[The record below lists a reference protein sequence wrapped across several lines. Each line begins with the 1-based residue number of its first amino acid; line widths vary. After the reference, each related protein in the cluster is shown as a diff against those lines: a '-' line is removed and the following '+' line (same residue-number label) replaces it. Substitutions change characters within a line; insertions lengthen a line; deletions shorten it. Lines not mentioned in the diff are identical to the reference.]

1 MKEENR
7 KYLRQLADAS
17 SVGLQFVLSI
27 FIGILFGRWLDKT
40 FDSSPLLTL
49 IFLVFGI
56 AAGFLNYYRF
66 AVKQRKEDEKGSGK

>member
-7 KYLRQLADAS
+7 RYIRQLADAS

-27 FIGILFGRWLDKT
+27 FIGVLFGRWLDQA
-40 FDSSPLLTL
+40 FDSSPWLTL

-66 AVKQRKEDEKGSGK
+66 AVKQQKEDKKGSDK